1 MSIKNEN
8 NLQLSSQEKET
19 NVSLGVEEWVTR
31 RVIDIIESDYLK
43 SQNFVIGEKLL
54 EDKLKSWSIGWIDL
68 LLMEIL
74 ISRPEFL
81 KEKYWESDSNFLLNL
96 QQKVKPQ
103 SDYYKKVLSE
113 MEKQCQKDWILKI
126 ADNPAWFSLKTKD
139 YSNWLNWLNYKSY
152 LTIPVNWYT
161 FISNIYKLWLMLE
174 ILAKESWDK
183 ISLKIPMS
191 ILWFLS
197 HSDSLVIHYK
207 NIENKENI
215 ERLLEEWKIKNWIN
229 EENRNLWRTKFAWD
243 SSDDSFSWLV
253 SKNIEKWIVE
263 NYWKYD
269 NELIADLAMQYAIQ
283 QSQIPPKFN

>member
-139 YSNWLNWLNYKSY
+139 YSNWLNWLNYKLY

-183 ISLKIPMS
+183 ISLKIPMI